1 MKKLLL
7 YLLLSPHFFVYGYAQ
22 AIAAIS
28 FVNKDSVYN
37 FGSIAKGTKAKYQF
51 EIKNTGGSALTITDI
66 KSKTGNFIFQWSKKS
81 LKPHKKSVIYVTYN
95 PNAQTDI
102 GSFNTAVF
110 ITSNATPQPYPFIHI
125 SGEVIPPGRTKVLR
139 PPPGPPEHEGVIV
152 PLSRSNPPQ

>member
-7 YLLLSPHFFVYGYAQ
+7 YLLLSPHFCVYGYAQ

-51 EIKNTGGSALTITDI
+51 EIENTGDEALIITYI
-66 KSKTGNFIFQWSKKS
+66 KCKTGDFIFQWPKKP
-81 LKPHKKSVIYVTYN
+81 LKPHKKSVIYVTYS
-95 PNAQTDI
+95 PSDQIDI
-102 GSFNTAVF
+102 GSFNTDVYF
-110 ITSNATPQPYPFIHI
+110 TSNATQQSYPFIHI
-125 SGEVIPPGRTKVLR
+125 SGEVIPSGRTKVLR